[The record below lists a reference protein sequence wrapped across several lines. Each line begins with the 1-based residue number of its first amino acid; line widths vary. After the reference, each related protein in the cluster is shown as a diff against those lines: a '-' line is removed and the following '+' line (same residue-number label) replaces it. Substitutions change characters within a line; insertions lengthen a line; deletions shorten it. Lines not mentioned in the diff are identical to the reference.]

1 MTSWCGW
8 ISVNLALFFEG
19 TGQGVAGKVTN
30 VTRLHDLCREDEGQ
44 RRHLESGPG
53 THVGAILA
61 GAIHGA
67 DWQIVFR
74 GARRWFEA
82 NYETLPPPTHD
93 GRRAS
98 LETKVFLFGFSRGA
112 LIARHFAAWLDK
124 LSIPVAYLGIWD
136 TVDSTLGL
144 DVPEVCPAN
153 VRVARHAVA
162 RDEMRRFFQVIPLHS
177 GGPDT
182 KVLEMVF
189 PGVHSDVGGLYADNH
204 VIADVAL
211 AWMAA
216 GAVRAG
222 LRLDRG
228 VHLTQRFDW
237 AAASLHS
244 SHSHISNLFGAFAPV
259 RRALAAMRAHPSC
272 RQI

>member
-1 MTSWCGW
+1 M
-8 ISVNLALFFEG
+8 NLALFFEG
-19 TGQGVAGKVTN
+19 TGKGVAGKVTN
-30 VTRLHDLCREDEGQ
+30 VTRLHNLCREDEGQ
-44 RRHLESGPG
+44 HLHLESGPG
-53 THVGAILA
+53 THVGALLT

-82 NYETLPPPTHD
+82 NYETLPSPASG
-93 GRRAS
+93 GRRTS

-124 LSIPVAYLGIWD
+124 LGIPVAYLGIWD

-144 DVPEVCPAN
+144 DVPEVCPTN

-162 RDEMRRFFQVIPLHS
+162 RDEMRRFFQVVPLCA
-177 GGPDT
+177 GGPKT
-182 KVLEMVF
+182 KVLQMVF

-204 VIADVAL
+204 AIADVSL

-222 LRLDRG
+222 LRLVRG
-228 VHLTQRFDW
+228 VHLTQRLDRT
-237 AAASLHS
+237 AVRLHS
-244 SHSHISNLFGAFAPV
+244 SHRQISNLFGAFAPV
-259 RRALAAMRAHPSC
+259 RRALDAIRAHPSC
-272 RQI
+272 RQV